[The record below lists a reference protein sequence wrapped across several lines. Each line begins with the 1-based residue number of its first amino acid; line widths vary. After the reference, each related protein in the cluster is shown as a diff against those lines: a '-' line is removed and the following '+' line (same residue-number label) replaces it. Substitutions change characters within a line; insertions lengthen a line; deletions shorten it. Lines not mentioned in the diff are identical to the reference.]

1 MKKRILL
8 VYSGECHRLPPF
20 LTILDALHEEYQLK
34 VISYETQK
42 RSLALRESYP
52 DVEFLA
58 NSIRPD
64 AESFTDKVIRHI
76 YYPITYHREVE
87 KLIAS
92 TQYDLLWI
100 IHEKTLLEFQ
110 DFLADKKYIV
120 SFYELNDHD
129 WSFVQKTQKGAK
141 NAELV
146 VCCEHNRS
154 RIMRVWYKLSYNPPV
169 IPNKPYL
176 HPRQLEM
183 PCPQS
188 DVLKGKKI
196 ILYQG
201 HVQRSRNIDT
211 LCEALKD
218 LPEFTLVVMGGGDK
232 EYIDHLKANYKNIV
246 FIGFVTPPTHLN
258 VTSYAHIGVVKYD
271 HIFLDHTYC
280 APNKIWEY
288 SGFGIPMLAND
299 LPGLEYTIGA
309 AQAGLCVDFDDVKT
323 IKNAIMELD
332 KNYEQYKANA
342 LSFYDSI
349 DIKEKLLGVATRFI

>member
-1 MKKRILL
+1 MKKTILL

-20 LTILDALHEEYQLK
+20 LTILDALHNEYQLK

-42 RSLALRESYP
+42 RSVALRKSYP
-52 DVEFLA
+52 DIEFLS

-64 AESFTDKVIRHI
+64 AESITDKVIRHI
-76 YYPITYHREVE
+76 YYPVNYHREVK
-87 KLIAS
+87 KLIEA

-110 DFLADKKYIV
+110 DFLTNRKYIV

-129 WSFVQKTQKGAK
+129 WSIVQKTQKGVR
-141 NAELV
+141 NADLV
-146 VCCEHNRS
+146 ICCEHNRS

-176 HPRQLEM
+176 HPRQVEM

-218 LPEFTLVVMGGGDK
+218 LPDYTLVVMGGGDK
-232 EYIDHLKANYKNIV
+232 EYIDHLKANYQNII
-246 FIGFVTPPTHLN
+246 FIGFVTPPLHLN
-258 VTSYAHIGVVKYD
+258 ITSYAHIGVVKYD
-271 HIFLDHTYC
+271 HIYLDHTYC

-299 LPGLEYTIGA
+299 LPGLEYTIGVAGA
-309 AQAGLCVDFDDVKT
+309 AQCVSFDDKDT
-323 IKNAIMELD
+323 IKQAIIEIDSHYDKYKNNATKFYNSVDVKEL
-332 KNYEQYKANA
+332 
-342 LSFYDSI
+342 LI
-349 DIKEKLLGVATRFI
+349 DVVSRYL